1 MSGTQK
7 SLPAVPRS
15 KGCLTCIARKKRCD
29 GRRPTCQA
37 CEDRKQVCQGYRRE
51 DIVFLN
57 DGWRAPGVAAANAK
71 KSRSKSRSPETQEA
85 GRGTLILQSAAAS
98 PSSLQ
103 RSPSIDRSQL
113 HTSFFL
119 AEFAEQLL
127 PSSHF
132 IADLFRSYFSL
143 SSSTSSEHQPLS
155 TSAAQAVDALA
166 QGYFGRANGDL
177 VSIKKSFDT
186 YGVALR
192 SMSTKIAEL
201 QAAHSGFHH
210 LSEEEWQ
217 HMAFYCMVMAF
228 WELKMSPSTDNWQ
241 QHLRALATAIT
252 LRGSSHA
259 YSKSNLRLV
268 ATARL
273 FITLQALS
281 SRRPGDLSVFG
292 WRQSSPLPSEWVIE
306 ATASVKM
313 NQDAYST
320 IQFRVYS
327 LMDSLLASA
336 SDISVVMAQYDQLL
350 INMAN
355 PRWANSDG
363 LGQTLVDL
371 YNVANVILG
380 QIEGVSEEL
389 GTTMSELPY
398 KDWLSTHQ
406 PASNHDAGSIR
417 EREFITTIGSDIHS
431 FFPNIL
437 NFPSMND
444 FNTVAFY
451 WTISILLRL
460 LINDMLA
467 LMQDT
472 NPKDMPENPQYE
484 IDQHRIRLVY
494 YAQSAIRA
502 IPFVEAKENRSQQPF
517 FMASAFQTA
526 IAALGRECEHLRSQV
541 SEEVTILGY
550 ASMKRI
556 VERYMDWAQQRK
568 ILLRMVVD
576 IPRHPSVYAAA

>member
-1 MSGTQK
+1 
-7 SLPAVPRS
+7 
-15 KGCLTCIARKKRCD
+15 
-29 GRRPTCQA
+29 
-37 CEDRKQVCQGYRRE
+37 
-51 DIVFLN
+51 
-57 DGWRAPGVAAANAK
+57 
-71 KSRSKSRSPETQEA
+71 
-85 GRGTLILQSAAAS
+85 
-98 PSSLQ
+98 
-103 RSPSIDRSQL
+103 
-113 HTSFFL
+113 
-119 AEFAEQLL
+119 
-127 PSSHF
+127 
-132 IADLFRSYFSL
+132 
-143 SSSTSSEHQPLS
+143 
-155 TSAAQAVDALA
+155 
-166 QGYFGRANGDL
+166 
-177 VSIKKSFDT
+177 
-186 YGVALR
+186 
-192 SMSTKIAEL
+192 
-201 QAAHSGFHH
+201 
-210 LSEEEWQ
+210 
-217 HMAFYCMVMAF
+217 
-228 WELKMSPSTDNWQ
+228 
-241 QHLRALATAIT
+241 
-252 LRGSSHA
+252 
-259 YSKSNLRLV
+259 
-268 ATARL
+268 
-273 FITLQALS
+273 
-281 SRRPGDLSVFG
+281 
-292 WRQSSPLPSEWVIE
+292 VIE

>member
-57 DGWRAPGVAAANAK
+57 DGWRAPGVAAASAKK
-71 KSRSKSRSPETQEA
+71 KSRSKSKSPETQEA
-85 GRGTLILQSAAAS
+85 GRGTLILQSTAVS
-98 PSSLQ
+98 PSPLQ

-119 AEFAEQLL
+119 AEFAEHLL

-132 IADLFRSYFSL
+132 IADLFRSYFSV
-143 SSSTSSEHQPLS
+143 SPSTSTEHQPLS
-155 TSAAQAVDALA
+155 NSAAQAVDALA

-177 VSIKKSFDT
+177 DSVKKSFST
-186 YGVALR
+186 YGFALR
-192 SMSTKIAEL
+192 SMSVKINEL

-210 LSEEEWQ
+210 LSEDEWQ

-228 WELKMSPSTDNWQ
+228 WE
-241 QHLRALATAIT
+241 
-252 LRGSSHA
+252 
-259 YSKSNLRLV
+259 
-268 ATARL
+268 
-273 FITLQALS
+273 TLQALS

-313 NQDAYST
+313 NQDADSNV
-320 IQFRVYS
+320 QFRVYS

-336 SDISVVMAQYDQLL
+336 YDISVVMAQYDQLL
-350 INMAN
+350 INIAN
-355 PRWANSDG
+355 PSWTNNDG

-380 QIEGVSEEL
+380 QIEGLNEDL
-389 GTTMSELPY
+389 GTTMSELSY
-398 KDWLSTHQ
+398 KDWLSAHQ
-406 PASNHDAGSIR
+406 PASSPNPSSLR
-417 EREFITTIGSDIHS
+417 ERQFITTIGSDIQS

-437 NFPSMND
+437 TFPSMND

-451 WTISILLRL
+451 WTIAILLRL

-467 LMQDT
+467 LMQEI
-472 NPKDMPENPQYE
+472 NPEDMPENPQYE
-484 IDQHRIRLVY
+484 VDQHRIRLVH

-541 SEEVTILGY
+541 SEEVTVLGY

-576 IPRHPSVYAAA
+576 IPRHPSVYTAA

>member
-29 GRRPTCQA
+29 GRRPTCRA

-57 DGWRAPGVAAANAK
+57 DGWRAPGVAAARAKK
-71 KSRSKSRSPETQEA
+71 KSRSKSKSPETQEA
-85 GRGTLILQSAAAS
+85 GRGTLILQSAAPS

-103 RSPSIDRSQL
+103 KSPSIDRSQL

-132 IADLFRSYFSL
+132 IADLFRSYFSI
-143 SSSTSSEHQPLS
+143 SPSTSSDHQPLS

-177 VSIKKSFDT
+177 DSVKRSFNT

-192 SMSTKIAEL
+192 SMSIKIDEL

-228 WELKMSPSTDNWQ
+228 WE
-241 QHLRALATAIT
+241 
-252 LRGSSHA
+252 
-259 YSKSNLRLV
+259 
-268 ATARL
+268 
-273 FITLQALS
+273 TLQALS

-306 ATASVKM
+306 ATASVKT
-313 NQDAYST
+313 NQDADST

-355 PRWANSDG
+355 PLWTNSDG
-363 LGQTLVDL
+363 LGQPLVDL
-371 YNVANVILG
+371 YNVANVILS
-380 QIEGVSEEL
+380 QIEGVSEDL

-406 PASNHDAGSIR
+406 PASNQDAGSIR
-417 EREFITTIGSDIHS
+417 EREFITTIGSDIQS

-437 NFPSMND
+437 SFPSMND

-467 LMQDT
+467 LMQEV
-472 NPKDMPENPQYE
+472 NPEDMPENPQYE
-484 IDQHRIRLVY
+484 IDQHRIRLVH

-550 ASMKRI
+550 ASMKRV

-576 IPRHPSVYAAA
+576 IPRHP

>member
-29 GRRPTCQA
+29 GRRPTCRA

-71 KSRSKSRSPETQEA
+71 KKSRSKSRSPETQQA

-98 PSSLQ
+98 PSSLR

-132 IADLFRSYFSL
+132 IADLFRSYFSI
-143 SSSTSSEHQPLS
+143 SSSTSSDQQPLS
-155 TSAAQAVDALA
+155 TSAVQAVDALA

-177 VSIKKSFDT
+177 VSVKKSFDT

-192 SMSTKIAEL
+192 SMSTKIDEL

-228 WELKMSPSTDNWQ
+228 WE
-241 QHLRALATAIT
+241 
-252 LRGSSHA
+252 
-259 YSKSNLRLV
+259 
-268 ATARL
+268 
-273 FITLQALS
+273 TLQALS

-306 ATASVKM
+306 ATASVKT
-313 NQDAYST
+313 NQDADST

-355 PRWANSDG
+355 PRWTSSDG

-371 YNVANVILG
+371 YNVANVILS
-380 QIEGVSEEL
+380 QIEGVSEDL
-389 GTTMSELPY
+389 GATMSELPY

-406 PASNHDAGSIR
+406 PPSSQDAGSIR

-437 NFPSMND
+437 SFPSMND

-472 NPKDMPENPQYE
+472 KPEDMPENPQYE
-484 IDQHRIRLVY
+484 IDQHRIRLVH

-526 IAALGRECEHLRSQV
+526 IAALGRECEYLRSQV

-556 VERYMDWAQQRK
+556 VERYMNWAQQRK

-576 IPRHPSVYAAA
+576 IPRHPSVFAAV